1 MDNQIEKILE
11 KLKDEAIK
19 AYQEIK
25 ENKNYPH
32 PINMPVGLFDY
43 LENGRLETAY
53 TRTLAYLLDAKAP
66 HGYGDKILKSLLN
79 HYDIDFEELDY
90 SVYPEYRFKQYGKKF
105 KRFDVFVQGKMDN
118 QPFVIAIEAKTVST
132 EGKQQLANYDKYL
145 EKNFA
150 GVNIIKIYLTIDEDT
165 PSKASWRTLSWLDII
180 QILKPCIKENK
191 DQFGYAFISYY
202 ISSIYSQ
209 LYGHKTD
216 YLNIYQLLEDD
227 ILQKY
232 ANQLN
237 DKNFEFELF
246 EQYPSAIFMLHQYTE
261 SDSKFD
267 ESYDDCVQKLNEHI
281 SDIWGIYKD
290 KDKDKIHN
298 PQTWNQYITLGEKE
312 YLNIGITNR
321 VLVEN
326 NEFKDGLWWFAD
338 INFGSL
344 ELKVQNLGKYK
355 NIGIIEKYKNTDID
369 ISGHNIVFFLQKY
382 EKKASLANEVNK
394 ILKFKEEHKN

>member
-1 MDNQIEKILE
+1 MANQIEKILE
-11 KLKDEAIK
+11 NLKDEAIK

-32 PINMPVGLFDY
+32 PINMPIGLFDY

-53 TRTLAYLLDAKAP
+53 TRTLAYLLDAKTP
-66 HGYGDKILKSLLN
+66 HGYGDKILKSLLAHCN
-79 HYDIDFEELDY
+79 IKCEKLDY
-90 SVYPEYRFKQYGKKF
+90 SVYPEFCFGQEDG
-105 KRFDVFVQGKMDN
+105 RFDVFVQGEMDN
-118 QPFVIAIEAKTVST
+118 QPFVIAIEAKTDST
-132 EGKQQLANYDKYL
+132 EGKKQLKIYNEYLADKS
-145 EKNFA
+145 
-150 GVNIIKIYLTIDEDT
+150 GVIKLYLTIDGET
-165 PSKASWRTLSWLDII
+165 ASSKEWKSISWLNIADILVDVI
-180 QILKPCIKENK
+180 QNNSE
-191 DQFGYAFISYY
+191 QVGYAFMSYY

-227 ILQKY
+227 ILQEY

-267 ESYDDCVQKLNEHI
+267 ESYDDCVQKLNKRI
-281 SDIWGIYKD
+281 SDIWGKYKHENP
-290 KDKDKIHN
+290 IHN

-321 VLVEN
+321 VFIEGN
-326 NEFKDGLWWFAD
+326 KFKDELWWFAD
-338 INFGSL
+338 INFSSL
-344 ELKVQNLGKYK
+344 EQKLQN
-355 NIGIIEKYKNTDID
+355 IEKYKAMGIKEKYKNSDIG
-369 ISGHNIVFFLQKY
+369 ISGHNIVFFMQKY
-382 EKKASLANEVNK
+382 ASLEEELNK
-394 ILKFKEEHKN
+394 ILTRKEEHNN

>member
-32 PINMPVGLFDY
+32 PINIPVGLFDY

-66 HGYGDKILKSLLN
+66 HGYGDKILKSLLAHCN
-79 HYDIDFEELDY
+79 IKCEKLDY
-90 SVYPEYRFKQYGKKF
+90 SVYPEFCFGQEDG
-105 KRFDVFVQGKMDN
+105 RFDVFVQGEVDN
-118 QPFVIAIEAKTVST
+118 QPFIIAIEAKTDST
-132 EGKQQLANYDKYL
+132 EGKKQLKIYNEYLADKS
-145 EKNFA
+145 
-150 GVNIIKIYLTIDEDT
+150 GVIKLYLTINGET
-165 PSKASWRTLSWLDII
+165 ASSKEWKSISWLNIADILVDVI
-180 QILKPCIKENK
+180 QNNSE
-191 DQFGYAFISYY
+191 QVGYAFISYY

-227 ILQKY
+227 ILQEY

-267 ESYDDCVQKLNEHI
+267 ESYDDCVQKLNKHI
-281 SDIWGIYKD
+281 SDILGKYKD
-290 KDKDKIHN
+290 KNPIHN

-321 VLVEN
+321 VFIEDN
-326 NEFKDGLWWFAD
+326 KFKDELWWFAD
-338 INFGSL
+338 INFSSL
-344 ELKVQNLGKYK
+344 EQKLQN
-355 NIGIIEKYKNTDID
+355 IEKYKAMGIKEKYKNSDIG
-369 ISGHNIVFFLQKY
+369 ISGHNIVFFMQKY
-382 EKKASLANEVNK
+382 ASLEEELNK
-394 ILKFKEEHKN
+394 ILTRKKEHNN

>member
-19 AYQEIK
+19 AYQKIK

-180 QILKPCIKENK
+180 QILMPCIKENK
-191 DQFGYAFISYY
+191 DQFGYDFIRYY

-209 LYGHKTD
+209 LYGHEAD
-216 YLNIYQLLEDD
+216 YLNVYQLLEDD

-232 ANQLN
+232 AKDAANEDFSLGIFKQN
-237 DKNFEFELF
+237 
-246 EQYPSAIFMLHQYTE
+246 PSAFSILYQYTPQE
-261 SDSKFD
+261 CKFD
-267 ESYDDCVQKLNEHI
+267 ESYENCTKQIKEEI
-281 SDIWGIYKD
+281 SKMFRKGE
-290 KDKDKIHN
+290 IHK
-298 PQTWNQYITLGEKE
+298 PRTWNRYITLKKHE

-321 VLVEN
+321 VLIEGNKV
-326 NEFKDGLWWFAD
+326 KDELWWYAN
-338 INFGSL
+338 INFSSL
-344 ELKVQNLGKYK
+344 ELKMQN
-355 NIGIIEKYKNTDID
+355 IEKYKAMGIKEEYKNSDINA
-369 ISGHNIVFFLQKY
+369 SGHNIVFFLQKY

-394 ILKFKEEHKN
+394 ILKFKEKHKN

>member
-1 MDNQIEKILE
+1 MDNQIEKIL
-11 KLKDEAIK
+11 KNLKQEAINI
-19 AYQEIK
+19 YQEIK

-66 HGYGDKILKSLLN
+66 HGYGDEILKKLLFHCN
-79 HYDIDFEELDY
+79 IKCEKLDY
-90 SVYPEYRFKQYGKKF
+90 SVYPEFCFGLSDG
-105 KRFDVFVQGKMDN
+105 RFDVFVQGEKDN
-118 QPFVIAIEAKTVST
+118 QPFAIAIEAKTDST
-132 EGKQQLANYDKYL
+132 EGKQQL
-145 EKNFA
+145 
-150 GVNIIKIYLTIDEDT
+150 KIYNEYLADKSGVIKLYLTTDGE
-165 PSKASWRTLSWLDII
+165 SASNKEWKSISWLNIADILIEVI
-180 QILKPCIKENK
+180 QNNPK
-191 DQFGYAFISYY
+191 QVGYAFISYY

-209 LYGHKTD
+209 LYGHKTNC
-216 YLNIYQLLEDD
+216 LNIYQLLEDD
-227 ILQKY
+227 ILQEY

-281 SDIWGIYKD
+281 SDIWGKYKD
-290 KDKDKIHN
+290 KNPIHN

-321 VLVEN
+321 VLIEN
-326 NEFKDGLWWFAD
+326 KEFKDGLWWFAD

-344 ELKVQNLGKYK
+344 ELKIQNLDKYK

-382 EKKASLANEVNK
+382 EKGDSLANEVNK
-394 ILKFKEEHKN
+394 ILKFKEEHNN